1 MGKSSKPVHGS
12 FDVVVD
18 ATNVGDFSI
27 GVAGC
32 FIGAG
37 VDPEDAPET
46 VDITSE
52 TATMGIKRIESPR
65 LILLRELATEF
76 RLTRASEPY
85 QDEAFL
91 FLFIVG
97 SRSW

>member
-18 ATNVGDFSI
+18 AANVGDFSV

-37 VDPEDAPET
+37 IDPKDAPET
-46 VDITSE
+46 VDITSD
-52 TATMGIKRIESPR
+52 TATVDIKRIESPP
-65 LILLRELATEF
+65 LILFRELATKF
-76 RLTRASEPY
+76 SLPRASEPY

-91 FLFIVG
+91 FLFMVG